1 MSRRGND
8 AGYAL
13 IDAMIS
19 VFMLAIAS
27 ASVLSA
33 VSLVARSSAK
43 SHDGAVR
50 IIERRNA
57 LAERQQTIQE

>member
-19 VFMLAIAS
+19 VFMLAMAS
-27 ASVLSA
+27 VSVLSA
-33 VSLVARSSAK
+33 ISMVARSSAR
-43 SHDGAVR
+43 SHDGMAR
-50 IIERRNA
+50 IIEQRNVM
-57 LAERQQTIQE
+57 AERQQTIPE